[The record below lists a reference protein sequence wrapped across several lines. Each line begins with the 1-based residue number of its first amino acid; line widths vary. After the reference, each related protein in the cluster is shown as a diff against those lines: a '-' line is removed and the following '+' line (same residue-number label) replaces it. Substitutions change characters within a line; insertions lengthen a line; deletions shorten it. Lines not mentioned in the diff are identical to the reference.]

1 MFMPRLNKQGSKI
14 ILQRTYNEE
23 RKIIL
28 EKIKEAELLGELDEV
43 NRLQRKW
50 QSKKVKYH
58 K

>member
-1 MFMPRLNKQGSKI
+1 MPRLNKQGSKI